1 MNNIIEYLRDKIY
14 YILAGTII
22 LIIILVVI
30 GSCGNNSGG
39 YSSYEQIEEKMIIA
53 AKKYYETRND
63 KLPKEESSSIKVS
76 TSTLIEA
83 ELLKEIKSPSNK
95 NNTCGGYVEVTKVDG
110 EYAYIPYLECDN
122 YETKKLVDLI
132 KESNLDEYGN
142 GVYNMDGEY
151 VYRGDTVNNYVLFNE
166 QLWRIIK
173 IDKSGDIKLILST
186 KTNNTYTW
194 DSAYNSEK
202 KAYVGITSDYLHTN
216 IRKSLKE
223 YYETNFTNEN
233 KTKIVSKDLCI
244 GKYSLSDEFSYDKEC
259 SITKK
264 EEKVGLLNPTD
275 YQKASLSN
283 MCKTLSSR
291 ECNNYNYLSNTDI
304 NTWLLNISQQNTYE
318 VLYFNGGF
326 GIAKASNLKKIN
338 PVIYI
343 TGNSLIKDGNGSKNE
358 PFVIK

>member
-30 GSCGNNSGG
+30 GSCGNNRGG

-151 VYRGDTVNNYVLFNE
+151 VYKGDIVNNYVSFNE

-173 IDKSGDIKLILST
+173 IDKSGDIKLVLST
-186 KTNNTYTW
+186 RTNESYTW

-202 KAYVGITSDYLHTN
+202 KSDSGITSDYLHTD

-233 KTKIVSKDLCI
+233 KIKIVSKDLCV
-244 GKYSLSDEFSYDKEC
+244 GKYNLTDEFSYDKEC
-259 SITKK
+259 SVTKK

-291 ECNNYNYLSNTDI
+291 ECSNYNYLSNEYI
-304 NTWLLNISQQNTYE
+304 NTWLLNAVEENTYE
-318 VLYFNGGF
+318 VLYFNEE
-326 GIAKASNLKKIN
+326 IDVSRASSSKKIN

-343 TGNSLIKDGNGSKNE
+343 TGNVLIKEGNGSEKE